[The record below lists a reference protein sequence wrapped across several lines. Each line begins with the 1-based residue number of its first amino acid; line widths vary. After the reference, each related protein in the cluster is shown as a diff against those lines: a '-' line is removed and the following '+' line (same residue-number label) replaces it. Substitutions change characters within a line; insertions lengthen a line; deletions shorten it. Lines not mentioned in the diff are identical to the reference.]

1 MPSRS
6 QYNRRGSDGD
16 EDEIV
21 AVSSDSE
28 ESESEANRGAEAD
41 DDDDDEYVGESSDA
55 GGGDEAEEAGRSD
68 CGEGGDVDGDDHDG
82 HGKRPLRG
90 LRRGAAAPDKER
102 KSQNVDA
109 LVRYALTPPADCRLR
124 DCAMSHIL
132 SNTGCTY
139 NKLVGSLAL
148 SNMRVFNALSNSWE
162 KNVEAYR
169 PLLAGNG
176 QCRAI
181 QPGGE

>member
-41 DDDDDEYVGESSDA
+41 DDEYVGESSDA
-55 GGGDEAEEAGRSD
+55 GGGDEAEEAGSSD

-82 HGKRPLRG
+82 HGRRPLRG

-109 LVRYALTPPADCRLR
+109 LVRYALTP
-124 DCAMSHIL
+124 SHQ
-132 SNTGCTY
+132 
-139 NKLVGSLAL
+139 
-148 SNMRVFNALSNSWE
+148 
-162 KNVEAYR
+162 
-169 PLLAGNG
+169 PLD
-176 QCRAI
+176 
-181 QPGGE
+181 

>member
-41 DDDDDEYVGESSDA
+41 DDDADEYVGESSDA
-55 GGGDEAEEAGRSD
+55 GGGDEAEEAGSSD

-109 LVRYALTPPADCRLR
+109 LVRYALTP
-124 DCAMSHIL
+124 SHQPLDLWISSSTYVL
-132 SNTGCTY
+132 VSCCCTDWY
-139 NKLVGSLAL
+139 YRGLV
-148 SNMRVFNALSNSWE
+148 V
-162 KNVEAYR
+162 V
-169 PLLAGNG
+169 
-176 QCRAI
+176 
-181 QPGGE
+181 

>member
-6 QYNRRGSDGD
+6 QYNRRGSDRD

-55 GGGDEAEEAGRSD
+55 GGGDEAEEAGSS
-68 CGEGGDVDGDDHDG
+68 EGGDVDGDDHDG

-109 LVRYALTPPADCRLR
+109 LVRYALTP
-124 DCAMSHIL
+124 SHQPLDLWISSSTYVL
-132 SNTGCTY
+132 VSCCCTDWY
-139 NKLVGSLAL
+139 YRGLV
-148 SNMRVFNALSNSWE
+148 V
-162 KNVEAYR
+162 V
-169 PLLAGNG
+169 
-176 QCRAI
+176 
-181 QPGGE
+181 

>member
-41 DDDDDEYVGESSDA
+41 DDDEYVGESSDA

-68 CGEGGDVDGDDHDG
+68 CGEGGDLDGDDHVATAGG
-82 HGKRPLRG
+82 HFGACVAARRLPI
-90 LRRGAAAPDKER
+90 RRGNR
-102 KSQNVDA
+102 RTWMLLSG
-109 LVRYALTPPADCRLR
+109 TP
-124 DCAMSHIL
+124 
-132 SNTGCTY
+132 
-139 NKLVGSLAL
+139 
-148 SNMRVFNALSNSWE
+148 
-162 KNVEAYR
+162 
-169 PLLAGNG
+169 
-176 QCRAI
+176 
-181 QPGGE
+181 